1 MKDKKAYAGIV
12 VTGAVIGLI
21 AVVLVMLGNPKNMG
35 FCIACFLRDIAGATK
50 LHSAPVVQYFRP
62 EIVGLI
68 GGALIMAMVS
78 KEFSPKGGSAP
89 VTRFFLGAFVMIGAL
104 VFLGCPL
111 RMVLRIGGGDLN
123 AIVGLAGFAVGI
135 LFLNKGFSL
144 KRTYK
149 LTTSEGVALP
159 VGLGL
164 LFVLFLLVPSLFVFS
179 EKGPGSM
186 HAPIIVA
193 LIAGLVVGALCQR
206 SRMCMVAGI
215 RDLVLFKDWKLL
227 LGFVTIIVAALIGN
241 LVTGNFH
248 LGFTGQPVAHAMHL
262 WNFMGMLVVG
272 FGSVL
277 LGGCPLRQLILTGEG
292 NADSAITVL
301 GYIVGAAFAHNFGL
315 AGAAASAESAGGPS
329 IAGKVAVLI
338 GLAVMLVVASL
349 NIAKA
354 KKNA

>member
-111 RMVLRIGGGDLN
+111 RIGGGDLN

-135 LFLNKGFSL
+135 LVGIFFLNKGFSL

>member
-1 MKDKKAYAGIV
+1 M
-12 VTGAVIGLI
+12 
-21 AVVLVMLGNPKNMG
+21 
-35 FCIACFLRDIAGATK
+35 
-50 LHSAPVVQYFRP
+50 
-62 EIVGLI
+62 
-68 GGALIMAMVS
+68 
-78 KEFSPKGGSAP
+78 
-89 VTRFFLGAFVMIGAL
+89 
-104 VFLGCPL
+104 
-111 RMVLRIGGGDLN
+111 
-123 AIVGLAGFAVGI
+123 
-135 LFLNKGFSL
+135 
-144 KRTYK
+144 
-149 LTTSEGVALP
+149 
-159 VGLGL
+159 
-164 LFVLFLLVPSLFVFS
+164 
-179 EKGPGSM
+179 
-186 HAPIIVA
+186 
-193 LIAGLVVGALCQR
+193 
-206 SRMCMVAGI
+206 
-215 RDLVLFKDWKLL
+215 L
-227 LGFVTIIVAALIGN
+227 LGFVTIIIAALIGN

-248 LGFTGQPVAHAMHL
+248 LGFTGQPVAHTMHL